1 MRVDILDKNNRKT
14 EAIELPDRIFKV
26 KWNPELV
33 KQVLYVQTSNRHHPW
48 AHTKDRSEVR
58 GGGKKPWAQKHT
70 GRSRHGSSRSPL
82 WSGGGTTFGPRNE
95 RNYTRKISKG
105 MKQLALFSLLSQK
118 LKEDNLKIVDSMTL
132 ESPKTKSALSIV
144 KNIFKTKASL
154 VMVPAKNN
162 RNMKLAA
169 RNIPK
174 VKILS
179 SNALNLSDSMNHK
192 GILFEKSAVLE
203 FVDQYEKV
211 K

>member
-1 MRVDILDKNNRKT
+1 MKVDVVDKENKKVET
-14 EAIELPDRIFKV
+14 MELPDRIFKV

-33 KQVLYVQTSNRHHPW
+33 KQVLHVQLSNRHHPW

-82 WSGGGTTFGPRNE
+82 WIGGGTTFGPRNE
-95 RNYTRKISKG
+95 RDYSRKINKR

-118 LKEDNLKIVDSMTL
+118 IKEDNFRVLDSMAL
-132 ESPKTKSALSIV
+132 DKPKTKDMAVIL
-144 KNIFKTKASL
+144 KRFFKTAS
-154 VMVPAKNN
+154 VIVVPAKNN

-174 VKILS
+174 VKVLS
-179 SNALNLSDSMNHK
+179 SNALDVSETLDHK
-192 GILFEKSAVLE
+192 HVLFEKEAVLE
-203 FVDQYEKV
+203 FVNQYKKEK
-211 K
+211 